1 MSDYMWGVLAG
12 LALVVV
18 VAAIAKWRRRDK
30 PMSVAEKADYLSNR
44 RARMLPALAV
54 IFLSQQA
61 TFFSQMS
68 GQHLSAEKAKISAW
82 LVLSIVMLWACD
94 QGLLARAQGGP
105 RPDRRRE
112 YAGQPQRGDAL
123 GLPFQH
129 GRGDRRLHPDD
140 VRHGDRAR
148 SGAYRDVVRNRGGDI
163 ALGSPR
169 TARPPGCLN
178 AWPTSSKSAAA
189 SLA

>member
-30 PMSVAEKADYLSNR
+30 PMRLAEKADYLSNR

-82 LVLSIVMLWACD
+82 LVLSILMLFGLATKGFWLERKEVRDLIDDENTRANRNEAMRWGFLFAMGSAIAVYILTMFELVTGREAIHIVMSF
-94 QGLLARAQGGP
+94 G
-105 RPDRRRE
+105 
-112 YAGQPQRGDAL
+112 
-123 GLPFQH
+123 
-129 GRGDRRLHPDD
+129 
-140 VRHGDRAR
+140 
-148 SGAYRDVVRNRGGDI
+148 I
-163 ALGSPR
+163 
-169 TARPPGCLN
+169 
-178 AWPTSSKSAAA
+178 AAA
-189 SLA
+189 LLRWGMLERRAHRDA